1 MICFFYFIHLNNVI
15 LIILN
20 IVNVLTFMDKKN
32 ILSVKNLE
40 KIYTSKEASTTHALN
55 NLNLDVKE
63 GEIFGLL
70 GPNGAGKTTFINIL
84 AGTVIKTSGQV
95 NVWGFDLDKNPR
107 QVRASVGIVPQEVN
121 LDPFFS
127 PRKLL
132 ELQAG
137 LYGIK
142 KKNRI
147 TDTILRLVSLEKQA
161 DSYARSLS
169 GGMKRRLLV
178 AKALVHQPPIIF
190 LDEPTAGVDV
200 QLRKNLW
207 KNVKSLNE
215 QGVTIILTTHYLEEA
230 EEMCD
235 RIAILNKGNMV
246 ALDSTKN
253 LLDKIQT
260 KKVTVKTDKKIDIK
274 DGDLESLK
282 IISNLENEICVS
294 YEKNTINIEELIN
307 LIKRDN
313 AKIKDIST
321 DDGDLE
327 DVFLRLIKN

>member
-1 MICFFYFIHLNNVI
+1 
-15 LIILN
+15 
-20 IVNVLTFMDKKN
+20 MDKKN

-40 KIYTSKEASTTHALN
+40 KIYSSKEAPTAHALN

-84 AGTVIKTSGQV
+84 AGTVIKTSGEV

-142 KKNRI
+142 KKDRI
-147 TDTILRLVSLEKQA
+147 TDTILKLVSLEKQSN
-161 DSYARSLS
+161 SYARSLS
-169 GGMKRRLLV
+169 GGMKRRLLM
-178 AKALVHQPPIIF
+178 AKALVHQPPIIL

-200 QLRKNLW
+200 ELRRNLW
-207 KNVKSLNE
+207 KNVKSLND

-253 LLDKIQT
+253 LLNKIQT
-260 KKVTVKTDKKIDIK
+260 KKVTIKTDKKINLK

-282 IISNLENEICVS
+282 IISNFENEVCVS
-294 YEKNTINIEELIN
+294 YEKSKINMEELII
-307 LIKRDN
+307 LIKRNNVQIRDL
-313 AKIKDIST
+313 ST

>member
-1 MICFFYFIHLNNVI
+1 MEQ
-15 LIILN
+15 
-20 IVNVLTFMDKKN
+20 KN
-32 ILSVKNLE
+32 ILSVKNLK
-40 KIYTSKEASTTHALN
+40 KIYSSKQAEDNHALN
-55 NLNLDVKE
+55 DLNLDVKE

-84 AGTVIKTSGQV
+84 AGTVIKTAGQV
-95 NVWGFDLDKNPR
+95 NVRGFDLDENPR

-142 KKNRI
+142 EKDRI
-147 TDTILRLVSLEKQA
+147 TDTILKLVSLEKQA
-161 DSYARSLS
+161 NSYARSLS
-169 GGMKRRLLV
+169 GGMKRRLLM
-178 AKALVHQPPIIF
+178 AKALVHQPPIVF

-200 QLRKNLW
+200 ELRKNLW
-207 KNVKSLNE
+207 KNVRMLND

-235 RIAILNKGNMV
+235 RIAILNKGNIV

-253 LLDKIQT
+253 LLDRIQT
-260 KKVTVKTDKKIDIK
+260 KKVIFKIDKKINIK
-274 DGDLESLK
+274 EGELESLK
-282 IISNLENEICVS
+282 IISNLEDEICVS
-294 YEKNTINIEELIN
+294 YEKSKINIEELIN
-307 LIKRDN
+307 LIKRN
-313 AKIKDIST
+313 NVKIKDIST